1 MKKNY
6 KRGLTASQY
15 SVFKSLIEKG
25 YTAFEARVMAKELI
39 DDYKE
44 YSNYDDNY
52 DDSLENDY
60 EGLLNEPL
68 GAYDKQI
75 EDEFREKN
83 NLDYW
88 DKEYSK
94 LNKKINVERKK
105 RKNESA

>member
-25 YTAFEARVMAKELI
+25 YTAFEAKVMAKEMV

-52 DDSLENDY
+52 DDSFFYQSLVTPTFILYKSFQMVDVRFGFDSTKYTLE
-60 EGLLNEPL
+60 EM
-68 GAYDKQI
+68 
-75 EDEFREKN
+75 F
-83 NLDYW
+83 
-88 DKEYSK
+88 
-94 LNKKINVERKK
+94 
-105 RKNESA
+105 ESMLQS

>member
-6 KRGLTASQY
+6 KRDLTASQY
-15 SVFKSLIEKG
+15 SVFKSLIKEG
-25 YTAFEARVMAKELI
+25 YTAFEAKVMAKELI
-39 DDYKE
+39 DDYND
-44 YSNYDDNY
+44 YSNCDEYY

-60 EGLLNEPL
+60 EGILNEPQ
-68 GAYDKQI
+68 GAYDKTI

-94 LNKKINVERKK
+94 LTKKINDKRKK
-105 RKNESA
+105 KKK